1 MANERESKRYESVF
15 TKKVR
20 AGKRRTY
27 YFDVRRTKGDDYYL
41 TITESARRLGGD
53 GYDRHKIFVYKEDF
67 NRFARTL
74 EEMLALVKEELMPHY
89 DYDEF
94 ERRQDEYERRL
105 EQNAKTSKQADDDFL
120 QDDEDMSW

>member
-1 MANERESKRYESVF
+1 MANERDSKRYESVF

-41 TITESARRLGGD
+41 TVTESSRRLDG

-74 EEMLALVKEELMPHY
+74 EETLSLVKNELMPYY

-94 ERRQDEYERRL
+94 EKRQDAYEQRL
-105 EQNAKTSKQADDDFL
+105 EQSKKNKADEAFL
-120 QDDEDMSW
+120 DEDEDMSW

>member
-15 TKKVR
+15 TKKIR

-41 TITESARRLGGD
+41 TITESSRRLDGD

-67 NRFARTL
+67 NRFTRTL
-74 EEMLALVKEELMPHY
+74 EEAIALVKGELMPHY

-94 ERRQDEYERRL
+94 ERRQQEYEQRL
-105 EQNAKTSKQADDDFL
+105 EQDPKARKRNDNNIDDD
-120 QDDEDMSW
+120 DMSW